1 MISQA
6 NARRAF
12 GLTSII
18 YDSRYR
24 SYLIQAVVLFGFV
37 ALVLWLGY
45 NAEANLAAK
54 GRTFDFGFLWRR
66 AGYDIGQTLIPFT
79 NDDSHFRALLVGL
92 LNTLVLAFASCVLA
106 TILGVMI
113 GVLRLSK
120 NWLINR
126 LMAIY
131 IELFRNVPL
140 LLWIVLTYVI
150 LIEFSPQPGAYKVTD
165 EMVAAGTVP
174 AAHMGFFSTTALTT
188 RGLNLPA
195 VIFKHPLPDISIG
208 TTTFNPTWLFLTFVA
223 LMAVLAAQ
231 AIFAKAAR
239 VQDATGKRPATPWLV
254 IPIVIGYVVVFVWA
268 LEASLD
274 VPVLRGFNFVGGW
287 SIPHSFSAMLIALS
301 LYTAAFIAEI
311 VRAGIQSVSHGQ
323 TEAAGA
329 LGLRPGRVI
338 RLVVLPQA
346 LRVIIPPL
354 ISQYLN
360 ITKNTS
366 LGIAASYTDLRGTLG
381 GVTLVQTGKE
391 LECMLLMMAIYL
403 SISLLTAV
411 TINIYNSSIALKER

>member
-165 EMVAAGTVP
+165 EMVAASWHALKSEHLQSGKTQKDWRSHYRNAVRKNWLKLWYI
-174 AAHMGFFSTTALTT
+174 GQDRTIVLTTA
-188 RGLNLPA
+188 G
-195 VIFKHPLPDISIG
+195 H
-208 TTTFNPTWLFLTFVA
+208 
-223 LMAVLAAQ
+223 
-231 AIFAKAAR
+231 
-239 VQDATGKRPATPWLV
+239 
-254 IPIVIGYVVVFVWA
+254 
-268 LEASLD
+268 
-274 VPVLRGFNFVGGW
+274 
-287 SIPHSFSAMLIALS
+287 
-301 LYTAAFIAEI
+301 
-311 VRAGIQSVSHGQ
+311 
-323 TEAAGA
+323 
-329 LGLRPGRVI
+329 
-338 RLVVLPQA
+338 QA
-346 LRVIIPPL
+346 LREM
-354 ISQYLN
+354 
-360 ITKNTS
+360 
-366 LGIAASYTDLRGTLG
+366 AA
-381 GVTLVQTGKE
+381 QTRR
-391 LECMLLMMAIYL
+391 A
-403 SISLLTAV
+403 A
-411 TINIYNSSIALKER
+411 